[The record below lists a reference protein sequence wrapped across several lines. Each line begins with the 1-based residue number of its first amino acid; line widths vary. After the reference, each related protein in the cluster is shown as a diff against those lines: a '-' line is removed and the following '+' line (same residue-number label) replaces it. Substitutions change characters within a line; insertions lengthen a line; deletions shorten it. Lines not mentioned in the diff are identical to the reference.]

1 MIPERISVRGFL
13 CYRDPQEVR
22 FEGCSLWML
31 AGPNG
36 SGKSAL
42 FDAMTFAL
50 YGQHRAGKYN
60 ARELINKRSDG
71 LVIEIDFRLDRDLF
85 RARRTLDRAGR
96 PTRQL
101 YAWSGPERAGEESRW
116 REIADTHTE
125 QGFDR
130 WIHDHV
136 GLTYDMFTASVLLLQ
151 GKADNLLQ
159 VGPAE
164 RHNLLTQIVG
174 LERYQQIHAQAERH
188 WAEARGAAEHLR
200 RQLAVL
206 PVVHRAELQ
215 DAQRAME
222 DATTEGR
229 TLAAA
234 VEQLTECIR
243 EAERWQA
250 LGDRQTRLQQQIAQ
264 LRRALADEQAIE
276 QDYQRWGFLEEHLD
290 DLIAWSQ
297 HRQAL
302 QAGQAELTGL
312 LQTQRELQR
321 AQLGLD
327 QQAHEVCEALQ
338 AAEEELEHVS
348 ALDQQL
354 AARQTHF
361 LVARSSLERLLRE
374 RSRLQRTEQSAAALQ
389 QRLDRLVALRQRV
402 AASLPP
408 QDAILIVRDA
418 LAAARDEQM
427 RRRTVRDLTEEGWQR
442 FHSVVGRPTCPY
454 CQQTLSTEYAGQLQ
468 QKMELDLADA
478 HRLYAQAQRELLTA
492 EARFDGCKRLAS
504 RRQALLERIET
515 RIQSRTLALATARSS
530 AQASRDLCAEAM
542 GELPDIVRQQTT
554 SLLTEGADKTTDA
567 EQLGNVDRE
576 LADLQQRRTQLAS
589 DAGRCRATLRRLRV
603 QQNEQASG
611 RHLRNQDITRLVDRI
626 AEVRSRCIYHER
638 MCQEHR
644 AKLPTQWQVAGEQD
658 VPEAVDA
665 LERERRALTARGIAS
680 QYETLQICAA
690 KSSSRRSSCTPS
702 RRRSTASRRKHVVR
716 PRSY

>member
-22 FEGCSLWML
+22 FDGCSLWML

-188 WAEARGAAEHLR
+188 GAEARGAAEHLR

-222 DATTEGR
+222 DAATEGR

-250 LGDRQTRLQQQIAQ
+250 LVDRQTRLQQQIAQ

-276 QDYQRWGFLEEHLD
+276 RDYQRWGFLEEHLD
-290 DLIAWSQ
+290 HLTAWSQ
-297 HRQAL
+297 HRQAW

-312 LQTQRELQR
+312 LQTQRDLQQ

-338 AAEEELEHVS
+338 AAEEELEKAS

-354 AARQTHF
+354 AARQNHF
-361 LVARSSLERLLRE
+361 LVARSSLERLQRE
-374 RSRLQRTEQSAAALQ
+374 RSRLQRADSSAAALQ
-389 QRLDRLVALRQRV
+389 RRLDRLVAHRQRV
-402 AASLPP
+402 AASPP
-408 QDAILIVRDA
+408 PADTVLTARDA
-418 LAAARDEQM
+418 LAAARDEQL
-427 RRRTVRDLTEEGWQR
+427 RRRTVRDLTEERWQR
-442 FHSVVGRPTCPY
+442 FHSVVGSPTCPY
-454 CQQTLSTEYAGQLQ
+454 CQQTLSTEYACQLQ
-468 QKMELDLADA
+468 QKMEFDRADA
-478 HRLYAQAQRELLTA
+478 HRLYAHAERELITA
-492 EARFDGCKRLAS
+492 QTRLDGCQRLAS
-504 RRQALLERIET
+504 RRQTLLERIET
-515 RIQSRTLALATARSS
+515 RIQSQTLALEMARRS
-530 AQASRDLCAEAM
+530 AQESRAVCAEAI

-554 SLLTEGADKTTDA
+554 SVLIEGADETTGA
-567 EQLGNVDRE
+567 ERLGSVDQE
-576 LADLQQRRTQLAS
+576 LADLQQRRAQLAS
-589 DAGRCRATLRRLRV
+589 NAGRCRATLRLLRV
-603 QQNEQASG
+603 QQNEQASE
-611 RHLRNQDITRLVDRI
+611 RHLRSAEDTRLVERT
-626 AEVRSRCIYHER
+626 AEVRSRCI
-638 MCQEHR
+638 
-644 AKLPTQWQVAGEQD
+644 
-658 VPEAVDA
+658 VP
-665 LERERRALTARGIAS
+665 
-680 QYETLQICAA
+680 
-690 KSSSRRSSCTPS
+690 
-702 RRRSTASRRKHVVR
+702 
-716 PRSY
+716 